1 VRRTLL
7 LAIVLATL
15 LVAAVGRAQSPA
27 TTYNDDSCDIGVA
40 PAATLLL
47 PYFEVDTQ
55 SPAATARTTLFTIVN
70 TSPRTQIVKITLW
83 TDWAYP
89 ALTFNAWL
97 TGYGV
102 ASMNLRDLFTAG
114 TIAPGADPHSTP
126 GSRSTY
132 LNPNLYLQA
141 GMDCGSRP
149 PTLSRDEVAA
159 LVRLLTTGIL
169 SGNISRLGGSHAN
182 AIGYATIDVVAT
194 CSSTLPTDPLYY
206 VNEILFDNVLT
217 GDWELVN
224 PNSTTGNYAGGT
236 PLVHIR
242 AIPEGGSV
250 GSNIATNLPYTFYDR
265 FTTVG
270 GSYPRTVDRRQPLAS
285 TFAARWIQ
293 GGTAGFN
300 ANFIIW
306 REGYTGANAPL
317 NRYGDNNGK
326 EVTEFVRFDEHE
338 NTNSI
343 PPPAYCEPLPS
354 FPTVLPATSSLSTSS
369 YMFPGLSP
377 SGDLGGWMF
386 INASNH
392 GSPVY
397 STAPGRDFKT
407 GSSTNDNC
415 LRQNQN
421 WVVIHMN
428 AEGRYAVLFDAA
440 QLGNGCSKSPPAGT
454 TIGPAPNVTP

>member
-1 VRRTLL
+1 
-7 LAIVLATL
+7 
-15 LVAAVGRAQSPA
+15 
-27 TTYNDDSCDIGVA
+27 
-40 PAATLLL
+40 
-47 PYFEVDTQ
+47 
-55 SPAATARTTLFTIVN
+55 
-70 TSPRTQIVKITLW
+70 
-83 TDWAYP
+83 
-89 ALTFNAWL
+89 
-97 TGYGV
+97 
-102 ASMNLRDLFTAG
+102 
-114 TIAPGADPHSTP
+114 
-126 GSRSTY
+126 
-132 LNPNLYLQA
+132 
-141 GMDCGSRP
+141 MDCGSRP
-149 PTLSRDEVAA
+149 PALTRDESAA

-169 SGNISRLGGSHAN
+169 NGTSSRLGGTHAN

-242 AIPEGGSV
+242 AIPEGGGV

-265 FTTVG
+265 YTTVG

-293 GGTAGFN
+293 GGTSGFN

-317 NRYGDNNGK
+317 NRYADNNGK

-343 PPPAYCEPLPS
+343 PPPFYCEPIPS

-369 YMFPGLSP
+369 TLFPGLSP

-421 WVVIHMN
+421 WVVIYMN

-440 QLGNGCSKSPPAGT
+440 QLGNGCSKSPPALT